1 MAAPMEEVG
10 KAKLTSNSTSS
21 EEPVTKKQKIDNG
34 KGNNAN
40 KTLNNF
46 QGFQVSQI
54 ISEDAK
60 NKTVFLHGK
69 FEGSDECAVVLLEKT
84 PFREQELGALLSVDT
99 SLTLNLQND
108 IYSVYVGQPD
118 QKSCTNE
125 IKTTV
130 IYPATDRH
138 IAKYTKQEITLV
150 EETWEDYRRI
160 TLPFLEE
167 QTFKI
172 QWVYNILEKTA
183 EEVKRI
189 VCEDPD
195 PHDGFVLLPDMK
207 WDRKQMENLYL
218 VAICHRRGIKSL
230 RDLNQSHL
238 PLLRNIR
245 DKCQQA
251 IMDNYSIPADQLR
264 VYFHYQ
270 PSYYHLHVH
279 FTHLKFDAMGS
290 NVTKAHLLSDVIEN
304 IELMSD
310 YYQKKTLSFILR
322 EKDGLLAR
330 FKEKNGEQIASDSN

>member
-118 QKSCTNE
+118 QKSCTN
-125 IKTTV
+125 
-130 IYPATDRH
+130 
-138 IAKYTKQEITLV
+138 
-150 EETWEDYRRI
+150 
-160 TLPFLEE
+160 
-167 QTFKI
+167 
-172 QWVYNILEKTA
+172 
-183 EEVKRI
+183 
-189 VCEDPD
+189 
-195 PHDGFVLLPDMK
+195 G
-207 WDRKQMENLYL
+207 
-218 VAICHRRGIKSL
+218 
-230 RDLNQSHL
+230 
-238 PLLRNIR
+238 
-245 DKCQQA
+245 
-251 IMDNYSIPADQLR
+251 
-264 VYFHYQ
+264 
-270 PSYYHLHVH
+270 
-279 FTHLKFDAMGS
+279 
-290 NVTKAHLLSDVIEN
+290 
-304 IELMSD
+304 
-310 YYQKKTLSFILR
+310 
-322 EKDGLLAR
+322 
-330 FKEKNGEQIASDSN
+330 